1 MEFKTISDLI
11 NKRISS
17 TDKLL
22 KVVED
27 TLAMHS
33 NEGDP
38 LTLDPGTAGYE
49 QVMELYLKIL
59 KAQKEL
65 AEQLRKTKISN
76 MEFMEKQAKIEL
88 RRKFIDLIKGKSL
101 EEIREMAVNGEF
113 EPTNL
118 IAATMFAEGIISNP
132 KIGSQTMTSL
142 AGWSMPVEPEN
153 NVEPS
158 LTINLSSGTTKQIT
172 EEIEDAE
179 FEESD
184 DLEDQ

>member
-1 MEFKTISDLI
+1 MSDMI
-11 NKRISS
+11 NNRIES

-22 KVVED
+22 KIVED
-27 TLAMHS
+27 TLSMHS
-33 NEGDP
+33 EEGDP
-38 LTLDPGTAGYE
+38 LSLDPGSIGYE

-65 AEQLRKTKISN
+65 AEQYRKMKITN
-76 MEFMEKQAKIEL
+76 MEFSEKQAKLALKKTFIESV
-88 RRKFIDLIKGKSL
+88 RGKSL
-101 EEIREMAVNGEF
+101 EEIRNMALNGEF

-118 IAATMFAEGIISNP
+118 IAASLFAEGIISNP
-132 KIGSQTMTSL
+132 KVGSQAMTSI
-142 AGWSMPVEPEN
+142 AGWSMPTEQDA

-158 LTINLSSGTTKQIT
+158 LTINLSSENLKL
-172 EEIEDAE
+172 EDKSEIEDAE